1 MEELVGLLRIRVK
14 RGINLAQ
21 RDTLSSDPFVVI
33 TMGSQKLK
41 TRTVENNCNP
51 EWNEELT
58 LALKHPD
65 EPVNLIVYDKDTFTS
80 HDKMGDAKIDIKP
93 FLEVHKMGLQ
103 ELPDGTEI
111 KRVVPTRD
119 NCLSEASSIVS
130 NNGKIVQDMILLL
143 KNVECGEVEI
153 QLEWIEIPAMAST
166 STSSLMASKTVISK
180 TALFS
185 SLPGIVNRSFLT
197 FSPASPSV
205 KPLRTRSSN
214 VTKFDEVTNSLDED
228 MDQIRRL
235 QNGSDVRGVALEGE
249 KGRTVDLTPAA
260 VEAIAES
267 FGEWVAATESNGNGV
282 IKVSLGR
289 DPRVSGGK
297 LSTAVFAGLA
307 RAGCLAFDMGL
318 ATTPACFMSTLLSPF
333 EYDASIMMTAS
344 HLPYTRNGL
353 KFFTKRGG
361 LTSPEVEKICDL
373 AARKYATR
381 QTKIVVNAGNGS
393 GGFFTWDVLDKLGA
407 DTFGSLYLNPDGMFP
422 NHIPNPE
429 NKIAMSHTR
438 AAVLENS
445 ADLGVVFDTDVDR
458 SGVVDNRGNPING
471 DKLIALMSAIVL
483 KEHPGSTIVTDART
497 SMGLT
502 RFITERGGRHC
513 LYRVGYRNVID
524 KGVELNKDGIETHLM
539 METSGHGA
547 VKENHFLDDG
557 AYMVVKIIIEMV
569 RMRLAG
575 SNEGIGSLIEDLEE
589 PLEAVELRLNILSEP
604 RDAKAKG
611 IEAIE
616 TFREYIEEGKL
627 RGWELGTCGDCWVS
641 EGCLVD
647 SNDHPSAIDA
657 HMYRAR
663 VSDEESGEEYGWVH
677 MRQSIHNPNIALN
690 MQSMLPGGCLSMT
703 RIFRD
708 QFLDAS
714 GIARFLDISDFDNYI
729 GGQS

>member
-1 MEELVGLLRIRVK
+1 
-14 RGINLAQ
+14 
-21 RDTLSSDPFVVI
+21 
-33 TMGSQKLK
+33 
-41 TRTVENNCNP
+41 
-51 EWNEELT
+51 
-58 LALKHPD
+58 
-65 EPVNLIVYDKDTFTS
+65 
-80 HDKMGDAKIDIKP
+80 
-93 FLEVHKMGLQ
+93 
-103 ELPDGTEI
+103 
-111 KRVVPTRD
+111 
-119 NCLSEASSIVS
+119 
-130 NNGKIVQDMILLL
+130 
-143 KNVECGEVEI
+143 
-153 QLEWIEIPAMAST
+153 MAST
-166 STSSLMASKTVISK
+166 STSSFMASKAVISE
-180 TALFS
+180 TALFLCS
-185 SLPGIVNRSFLT
+185 PGIIKRSFLT
-197 FSPASPSV
+197 FTPASPSI
-205 KPLRTRSSN
+205 KPLRIRSSN
-214 VTKFDEVTNSLDED
+214 ATKFDEVTNSIDED

-267 FGEWVAATESNGNGV
+267 FGEWVASTESNGNGV
-282 IKVSLGR
+282 TRVSLGR

-307 RAGCLAFDMGL
+307 RAGCLGFDMGL

-373 AARKYATR
+373 AARKYANR
-381 QTKIVVNAGNGS
+381 QTKVSTLIRTRPEQVDFMSAYSKHLREIIKERINHPEHYDTPLKGFQIVVNAGNGS

-429 NKIAMSHTR
+429 DKTAMSRTR

-524 KGVELNKDGIETHLM
+524 KGVELNREGIETHLM
-539 METSGHGA
+539 
-547 VKENHFLDDG
+547 
-557 AYMVVKIIIEMV
+557 
-569 RMRLAG
+569 
-575 SNEGIGSLIEDLEE
+575 
-589 PLEAVELRLNILSEP
+589 
-604 RDAKAKG
+604 
-611 IEAIE
+611 
-616 TFREYIEEGKL
+616 
-627 RGWELGTCGDCWVS
+627 
-641 EGCLVD
+641 
-647 SNDHPSAIDA
+647 
-657 HMYRAR
+657 
-663 VSDEESGEEYGWVH
+663 
-677 MRQSIHNPNIALN
+677 
-690 MQSMLPGGCLSMT
+690 
-703 RIFRD
+703 
-708 QFLDAS
+708 
-714 GIARFLDISDFDNYI
+714 
-729 GGQS
+729 